1 MHFWAFSSKYDIIK
15 KRNTLLTAQG
25 NTMFPQRKY
34 TRAKQ
39 SSLIVRAQALSER
52 QCGVSQKVVAAK
64 YGISVK
70 TLRRWEQQERQL
82 GPGPGQV
89 VDMKGCNI

>member
-1 MHFWAFSSKYDIIK
+1 
-15 KRNTLLTAQG
+15 
-25 NTMFPQRKY
+25 MFQIWKY
-34 TRAKQ
+34 TMAKH

-52 QCGVSQKVVAAK
+52 RFGVSQKVVAGN

-82 GPGPGQV
+82 GPGPGEV
-89 VDMKGCNI
+89 VNMKGCNI

>member
-1 MHFWAFSSKYDIIK
+1 
-15 KRNTLLTAQG
+15 
-25 NTMFPQRKY
+25 MFPQRKY

-89 VDMKGCNI
+89 VNVMGAIFKHNRML

>member
-1 MHFWAFSSKYDIIK
+1 MAKHSSI
-15 KRNTLLTAQG
+15 
-25 NTMFPQRKY
+25 
-34 TRAKQ
+34 
-39 SSLIVRAQALSER
+39 IVRAQALSER
-52 QCGVSQKVVAAK
+52 RFGVSQKVVADK

-89 VDMKGCNI
+89 VNMKGSNILT